1 MPRRADR
8 PRGKSAAAVEPAL
21 PQGAAVH
28 RRHGLRRVQNLRSGS
43 VAAGAGYLPRD
54 LVLLQHVGLRARRMQ
69 ARCRSKADKKPRL
82 VHTLNGSGLAVG
94 RTLVAVLEN
103 YQQADGRIQVPEV
116 LRPYMGGFGIY
127 RLNGKPRKKRLRAL
141 FYVENSARS
150 QRISLLNVV
159 RQMLAF
165 HLVGRVELDVPPILA
180 AAFKLLIAIFQS
192 VPLAEFHRDVIAV
205 GENAAEKLAM
215 REHDAAVFDRFGD
228 AVAAL
233 RSDPPH
239 LLHNGQQV
247 TLRAADVRQQGLY
260 HRIIC
265 LTHLVSPSSNSHCAE
280 HSAFSAG

>member
-8 PRGKSAAAVEPAL
+8 PRGKVLQLLNL
-21 PQGAAVH
+21 PY
-28 RRHGLRRVQNLRSGS
+28 RK
-43 VAAGAGYLPRD
+43 
-54 LVLLQHVGLRARRMQ
+54 VLLCTGDMGFGACKTYDLEVWLPAQDTYREISSCSNMWDFRARRMQ

-94 RTLVAVLEN
+94 RTLVAVLKTTSRPTAAFR
-103 YQQADGRIQVPEV
+103 YLKCCV
-116 LRPYMGGFGIY
+116 LIWAARIY
-127 RLNGKPRKKRLRAL
+127 RLNGKPRKAPAGA

-205 GENAAEKLAM
+205 GENAAENWLCENM
-215 REHDAAVFDRFGD
+215 MPPYLTDLVTPLPLSAAIRRTCCTMASRSPCVLPMSASR
-228 AVAAL
+228 ASTTAL
-233 RSDPPH
+233 F
-239 LLHNGQQV
+239 
-247 TLRAADVRQQGLY
+247 A
-260 HRIIC
+260 
-265 LTHLVSPSSNSHCAE
+265 
-280 HSAFSAG
+280 